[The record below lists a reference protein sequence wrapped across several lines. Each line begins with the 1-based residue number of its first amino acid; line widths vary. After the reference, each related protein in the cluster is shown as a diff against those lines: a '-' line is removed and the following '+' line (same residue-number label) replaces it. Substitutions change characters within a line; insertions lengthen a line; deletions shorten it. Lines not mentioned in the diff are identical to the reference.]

1 MTGWLGAVLICLS
14 GLGLGQL
21 FAQGTRQRVREL
33 EAWRTA
39 LLALA
44 SEVDFA
50 AVPLGRALERAAAG
64 ARGGCRRA
72 LAAAAEALLREGCDA
87 EAAWGRALA
96 LARAESPLGAEDL
109 LPLADLAPALGRTGR
124 ADQLQHI
131 AHSAGR
137 IEARL
142 ASLREAAERDARLFA
157 YLFALGALALAVAL
171 G

>member
-1 MTGWLGAVLICLS
+1 MTAWFGAALVALS

-21 FAQGTRQRVREL
+21 FAQGVRQRVREL
-33 EAWRTA
+33 EAWRQA
-39 LLALA
+39 LLTLA

-50 AVPLGRALERAAAG
+50 ALPLGRALERASSS
-64 ARGGCRRA
+64 ARGACRRA
-72 LAAAAEALLREGCDA
+72 LAAAAAALLRQECDA

-96 LARAESPLGAEDL
+96 VARAESPLLAEDL
-109 LPLADLAPALGRTGR
+109 LALADLGAALGRTGR
-124 ADQLQHI
+124 KDQLQHI

-137 IEARL
+137 LEARL
-142 ASLREAAERDARLFA
+142 ASVREAAERDARLFA